1 MGLLTSANGAEISAF
16 DPSSR
21 RLYVVAGDRIEIFS
35 LSHTGALS
43 QVGELPLGFAAP
55 AGVNVLPNSVA
66 IKNGIVAA
74 AYALVDSA
82 TGAQRRGQVSFYNAA
97 TGALLNAVEV
107 GYLPDMVV
115 FSPDG
120 TRVLTADEGEPNSYG
135 RADSFDPEGS
145 VSIIDISN
153 GVANATVRTADFRAF
168 NDQADALRA
177 AGVRI
182 FGPGATVAQDLEP
195 EYISFS
201 GDGRLAY
208 VTLQENNALAVVD
221 IATAPPTAPRG
232 CPC

>member
-1 MGLLTSANGAEISAF
+1 VGLLTSANGAEISAF

-43 QVGELPLGFAAP
+43 QVGELPLGLAAP
-55 AGVNVLPNSVA
+55 ARVNVLPNSVA

-115 FSPDG
+115 FRPDG
-120 TRVLTADEGEPNSYG
+120 TRADEGEPNSYG